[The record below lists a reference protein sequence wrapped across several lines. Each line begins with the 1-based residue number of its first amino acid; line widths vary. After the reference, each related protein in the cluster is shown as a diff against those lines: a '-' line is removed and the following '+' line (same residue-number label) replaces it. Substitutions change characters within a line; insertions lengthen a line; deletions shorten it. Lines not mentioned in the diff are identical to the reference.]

1 MASLA
6 AAADGGGGGEASAVS
21 HPFITVNP
29 DTNKFEVHD
38 EAVRV
43 LNEMK
48 CPVAVVSV
56 AGMYRTGKSY
66 LLNLLKSPPG
76 ADPEPSASGFGV
88 GNTTNAHTKGIW
100 LWGEPV
106 RVDDQDV
113 AVVFLDT
120 EGLGSMGASQTHD
133 CRIFALALLIGSY
146 FVYNSRGVIDGNAIE
161 QLSLVVNLTKHIHV
175 SKGLSGDED
184 SGADFS
190 NHFPAFM
197 WVVRD
202 FTLQLKSA
210 TGRDIPPKTYLE
222 KALKPEQEADETSVQ
237 KNRVRMMLSSFF
249 PDRDCVPLVRPVSD
263 EAGLRNLASCPWAD
277 LREEFRAG
285 VTTLRKKLYGKV
297 RPKEMYGKL
306 VTGPMLVN
314 LARSYV
320 DAINSGGVP
329 TISSAWE
336 RVVES
341 QCSDAADKAIAEYEK
356 LMRSAQSS
364 SGAPSSSVRNGLLV
378 LEQDKLLDAHQEAC
392 TKAEALYDKETVQTI
407 SESSVKASRQYQST
421 LREEIRNSWARLC
434 TANERASKDLCTE
447 LIRRLERK
455 REDEERSERRQAGAG
470 MPIAGRVH
478 RPSMEGQ
485 LAELRRLQA
494 ERDKVRA
501 KLNKGKEGAEK
512 ADNSKEAAAKEL
524 QDVGKQLE
532 NFKAAVDKVVTA
544 YNADAVG
551 PAKEK
556 VLREYLLG
564 TVMPTVVRTGVE
576 GARQQTAKIRS
587 LKEEL
592 LTKANAVTSALTK
605 SNEVRSQMTEKLDM
619 LKKGMN
625 EQLSAA
631 DLDKRNTVAMYE
643 AKLSE
648 AKSKEAHVTEM
659 QNTLKAQITRL
670 EADLSD
676 ARTAVGNSSTA
687 EKEWLERERS
697 WHADERRLREQ
708 ASKATFELEALQRE
722 MDSAKSAIERSTQ
735 GRLQELKDKQRV
747 EIDRMKREHE
757 SAMVE
762 LATKLKSSSA
772 GASTAETQSL
782 RNQLQDAQSSVD
794 TLNQHVD
801 LLTETL
807 GVTKDLLAA
816 KTQEVGECEYQ
827 WAAAKAKLAQCES
840 DKMEHEADVVH
851 VLEPIVSQAKRL
863 VSAHP

>member
-1 MASLA
+1 MRAHPPPPAPSTLPSSPPSNQA
-6 AAADGGGGGEASAVS
+6 A
-21 HPFITVNP
+21 
-29 DTNKFEVHD
+29 
-38 EAVRV
+38 
-43 LNEMK
+43 
-48 CPVAVVSV
+48 
-56 AGMYRTGKSY
+56 
-66 LLNLLKSPPG
+66 PG
-76 ADPEPSASGFGV
+76 ADPDPAASAGFGV

-106 RVDDQDV
+106 RIDDQDV

-133 CRIFALALLIGSY
+133 CRIFALALLLGSY

-175 SKGLSGDED
+175 SGGLAGDED
-184 SGADFS
+184 SGSDFKA
-190 NHFPAFM
+190 HFPAFM

-210 TGRDIPPKTYLE
+210 SGRDIPPKTYLE
-222 KALKPEQEADETSVQ
+222 KALKPEQESDETDVQ

-249 PDRDCVPLVRPVSD
+249 PDRDCVPLVRPVTD
-263 EAGLRNLASCPWAD
+263 EAGLRTLDSTPWGD

-285 VTTLRKKLYGKV
+285 VSTLRKKLYGKV

-341 QCSDAADKAIAEYEK
+341 QCSDAADKAVAEYASR
-356 LMRSAQSS
+356 MRAAQSPGSSS
-364 SGAPSSSVRNGLLV
+364 SGSGVRNGLLV
-378 LEQDKLLDAHQEAC
+378 LTQSRLLDAHQDAMSA
-392 TKAEALYDKETVQTI
+392 AEALYDRDTVQTI
-407 SESSVKASRQYQST
+407 SESSVKASRQYQAT
-421 LREEIRNSWARLC
+421 LRGEIRDAWVRIDG
-434 TANERASKDLCTE
+434 ANERASRDLCTD
-447 LIRRLERK
+447 LIKRLERE
-455 REDEERSERRQAGAG
+455 REDEDRAARRKVGGVGSGVSASAR
-470 MPIAGRVH
+470 AR

-494 ERDKVRA
+494 ERDKMRA
-501 KLNKGKEGAEK
+501 KLNKSKAGAAAAGGGGKEDGSGGGGDDA
-512 ADNSKEAAAKEL
+512 ATAAAKKDL
-524 QDVGKQLE
+524 LDVGKQLE
-532 NFKAAVDKVVTA
+532 KFKAAVDKVVA
-544 YNADAVG
+544 GYNAEAVG
-551 PAKEK
+551 PAKEV

-576 GARQQTAKIRS
+576 GARRQTAKIRE

-592 LTKANAVTSALTK
+592 LSKANAVTSALTK
-605 SNEVRSQMTEKLDM
+605 SNEVRGQMSDKLAS
-619 LKKGMN
+619 LKKGMQ

-648 AKSKEAHVTEM
+648 AKSKDAHVVEM
-659 QNTLKAQITRL
+659 QETLKSTIARL
-670 EADLSD
+670 EADLKE
-676 ARTAVGNSSTA
+676 ARTAVGQSSTN

-722 MDSAKSAIERSTQ
+722 MDAAKTAVERNSV
-735 GRLQELKDKQRV
+735 GRLQEVKDRHRV
-747 EIDRMKREHE
+747 ELDRVKRSHE

-762 LATKLKSSSA
+762 LETKLKSSSA

-863 VSAHP
+863 VSRRVSTCQASVVFFGFFGFFI